1 MEGKCHLSHGF
12 NIPVSKIENWTFVD
26 RNESSTLPDFNMR
39 VVVELHSGFRL
50 YATRFNRV
58 CFVNLLGEPRAFG
71 VHSVRRWKYVP
82 VNGALTDKRL
92 LDQIRKVQK

>member
-39 VVVELHSGFRL
+39 VVVELHS
-50 YATRFNRV
+50 ARFKND
-58 CFVNLLGEPRAFG
+58 F
-71 VHSVRRWKYVP
+71 
-82 VNGALTDKRL
+82 
-92 LDQIRKVQK
+92 